1 MNRSQQ
7 ILAAILI
14 IQILIVGAIF
24 WVTSPQET
32 PAGPLLSG
40 YDADKVISLTITDNT
55 GNIVKIARQG
65 ESWVL
70 PDADGFPVDSEKV
83 TSLLENLAAVDTSR
97 PVTST
102 AASHE
107 RLQVAENDYS
117 KKVEIETDSKL
128 YFLFVGSSPRANAT
142 HARLLGQDKVY
153 LTGDISGWDVQ
164 SQAGSWID
172 VTLLSVPVDEITN
185 LSLANQHGQFE
196 LLKDGDNWIVDG
208 VDAPGSEEQF
218 NQANLRSLVSQVSN
232 LRMVE
237 PLGKTERPDYG
248 LDNPSA
254 VITFTQNNDLTG
266 EKVFEIKVGAK
277 GDDNNYI
284 VISSE
289 SDYYVKI
296 SGTFLDKFVN
306 GSRGDFI
313 GPIPTPT
320 SVFQQ

>member
-1 MNRSQQ
+1 MNRTQQ

-14 IQILIVGAIF
+14 LQILVVGGVF
-24 WVTSPQET
+24 WATSPQDVA
-32 PAGPLLSG
+32 AGPLLPG
-40 YDADKVISLTITDNT
+40 YNAEHVSRITITDNT
-55 GNIVKIARQG
+55 GNIVKMARQDEG
-65 ESWVL
+65 WVL
-70 PDADGFPVDSEKV
+70 PDADDFPIDSEKA
-83 TSLLENLAAVDTSR
+83 TTLLENLAAISTSR

-107 RLQVAENDYS
+107 RLQVAENDYA
-117 KKVEIETDSKL
+117 KKVEIEADNKL
-128 YFLFVGSSPRANAT
+128 YFLFVGSSPRSNAT
-142 HARLLGQDKVY
+142 HVRLLGQDKVF

-164 SQAGSWID
+164 AQASSWID

-185 LSLANQHGQFE
+185 LRLTNQHGQFE
-196 LLKDGDNWIVDG
+196 LSMDGDNWIVDG

-218 NQANLRSLVSQVSN
+218 NQTNLRALISQASN
-232 LRMVE
+232 IRIVE
-237 PLGKTERPDYG
+237 PLGKTELSDYG

-254 VITFTQNNDLTG
+254 IVAFTQNNDLSG
-266 EKVFEIKVGAK
+266 EKAFEIQIGAK

-313 GPIPTPT
+313 GPVPTPT
-320 SVFQQ
+320 SVFQ